1 MEKLV
6 AVLVRQILT
15 HMGPVYTLIVVVELH
30 GKTIYFLLATSH
42 ILLVCLCFA
51 NHAR

>member
-6 AVLVRQILT
+6 ALLVRQILIWALFI
-15 HMGPVYTLIVVVELH
+15 HLIVVVEQH
-30 GKTIYFLLATSH
+30 AKTIYSLLATSH